1 MHQMRNIIQL
11 ILFVFIVLI
20 AFRIDFH
27 PFKNDD
33 LTNIQQYENT
43 HVVKA
48 EDPLYRKI
56 VDESKKL
63 QEDPQDAYID
73 RVFKKT
79 PGRNGLVIDIDASY
93 EKMKERG
100 SYHSSLLVRKQTSP
114 NIHLKDLP
122 PSPIY
127 RGHPEKSM
135 VALMI
140 NVSWGE
146 EYIPNIL
153 RILKE
158 QEVKATF
165 FIEGKWAKENSD
177 LVKMIAEQDHL
188 IGNHAYNHPDMK
200 TLSQDQIYEQI
211 KQTNDI
217 LQGIIGETPTLFA
230 PPSGSFTDTV
240 VQIAHQLDMETI
252 LWTVDTID
260 WKNPSVPVMIDRVM
274 RNIHPG
280 AMILMHPTAPVEK
293 GLEEMIIKIKDKKL
307 RLNTVE
313 ELLNED
319 R

>member
-165 FIEGKWAKENSD
+165 FIEGKWAKENTN
-177 LVKMIAEQDHL
+177 LVKMIDEQGHT
-188 IGNHAYNHPDMK
+188 IGNHAYNHPDMAR
-200 TLSQDQIYEQI
+200 LSYKENADQII
-211 KQTNDI
+211 QTNHVI
-217 LQGIIGETPTLFA
+217 EAIIGKTPKWFA
-230 PPSGSFTDTV
+230 PPSGSYTNEV
-240 VQIAHQLDMETI
+240 VEAAHHLEMETI

-260 WKNPSVPVMIDRVM
+260 WRNPSVSVMVNRVIT
-274 RNIHPG
+274 NIHPG
-280 AMILMHPTAPVEK
+280 AMVLMHPTSPVVNGLDQMITEIK
-293 GLEEMIIKIKDKKL
+293 GLGYQL
-307 RLNTVE
+307 HTVDT
-313 ELLNED
+313 LLSSE